1 MEKNSIGGVMKV
13 YNEEKTQILTEYD
26 LTVGEL
32 IESTITVTTP
42 EIEGVEEIGHYE
54 ILQEYPNG
62 GKDVKWVVDVE
73 GIEYQPAQ
81 TYEET
86 ILVYVKYTNEALEQ
100 RLLESL
106 RMQREEECFSVIN
119 RGQLWYN
126 TLDNIQLE
134 ELRCW
139 YEEWLD
145 VTETRVIPTKPTW
158 IK

>member
-1 MEKNSIGGVMKV
+1 MKV

-42 EIEGVEEIGHYE
+42 EIKGVEEIGHYE
-54 ILQEYPNG
+54 TLQEYPNG

-73 GIEYQPAQ
+73 AIEYQPAQ

-86 ILVYVKYTNEALEQ
+86 ILVYVKYTAEELKQ

-119 RGQLWYN
+119 RGQLWYS

-139 YEEWLD
+139 YEEWLG
-145 VTETRVIPTKPTW
+145 VTETKVIPTKPAW